1 MNEKKK
7 KPNVIHPTLPG
18 AVGSRNSP
26 HQEERNKESEAR
38 LIIDDMIEKIRESD
52 KTESE

>member
-1 MNEKKK
+1 MNENKK

-26 HQEERNKESEAR
+26 HQEERDKEFEAR
-38 LIIDDMIEKIRESD
+38 LIIDEMIEKIRERDKSESD
-52 KTESE
+52 